1 MSHHVDLG
9 DLELRAACG
18 TRAYADMSQVRTH
31 RGTARTIWVVAETTS
46 HVRAVEER

>member
-1 MSHHVDLG
+1 MSHPVNSGDLG
-9 DLELRAACG
+9 LRAVFG

-46 HVRAVEER
+46 HVHAVEER